1 MVSLAKDGDARQRG
15 MACRAL
21 AELSQKRPALAGS
34 VVTWP
39 AYFPD
44 RYSAEERTCELT
56 LPILM
61 AALRDADPTVQAMA
75 ADAMAIFIGG
85 EEEQAMEIEGR
96 PRV

>member
-1 MVSLAKDGDARQRG
+1 M
-15 MACRAL
+15 
-21 AELSQKRPALAGS
+21 
-34 VVTWP
+34 
-39 AYFPD
+39 
-44 RYSAEERTCELT
+44 T

-96 PRV
+96 RKVFSPAVVGDRRGLPALTTWLLAGSEQDYGA